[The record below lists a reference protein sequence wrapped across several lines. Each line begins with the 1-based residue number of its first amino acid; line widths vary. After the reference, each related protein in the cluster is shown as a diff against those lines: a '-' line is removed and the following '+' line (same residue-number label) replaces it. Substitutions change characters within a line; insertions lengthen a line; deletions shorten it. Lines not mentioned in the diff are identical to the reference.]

1 MRVDTNIFCKRLIQS
16 GHIGRAITQTGL
28 KNTSRVASMSAYLQL
43 RPAHIQKSHFPQKA
57 DCPIME
63 MFGARPRVSK

>member
-1 MRVDTNIFCKRLIQS
+1 MRVDTNIFCNRLIQS

-28 KNTSRVASMSAYLQL
+28 KNTGRVASMSAYLQL
-43 RPAHIQKSHFPQKA
+43 RPAYIQKSHFPPA

-63 MFGARPRVSK
+63 MFGARPRASK